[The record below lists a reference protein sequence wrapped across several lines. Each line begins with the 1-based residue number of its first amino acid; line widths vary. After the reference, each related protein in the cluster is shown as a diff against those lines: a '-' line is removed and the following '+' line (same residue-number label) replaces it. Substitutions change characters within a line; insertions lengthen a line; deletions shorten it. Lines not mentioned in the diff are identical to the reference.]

1 MALSETITLFRS
13 ISGLFLG
20 LTIFGLIVTPE
31 SSTIIQLFRILS
43 MLVFAVATLTP
54 VSNYQ
59 NRLRYIYTAIYIF
72 GIIIAIP
79 LLLHA
84 YNRDIYGHDP
94 DYAVMIFRLLQ
105 IEICIIFA
113 IISSNTATKSISSNS
128 DIFR

>member
-1 MALSETITLFRS
+1 MALSETISLFRS

-54 VSNYQ
+54 VSGYQ

-79 LLLHA
+79 LLFHA